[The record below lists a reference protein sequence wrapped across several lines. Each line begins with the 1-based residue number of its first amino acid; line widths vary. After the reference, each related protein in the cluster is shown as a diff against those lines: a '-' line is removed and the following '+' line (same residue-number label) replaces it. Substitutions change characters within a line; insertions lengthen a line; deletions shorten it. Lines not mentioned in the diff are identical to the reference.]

1 MKTVYPII
9 GDWYRRPGGPIF
21 EVVATDD
28 DEGSIEIQHFD
39 GTVEE
44 LDIDAWNGS
53 VFLSAEAPEDWS
65 GSLDIDPADKVQDQD
80 GAKSQDWVSAMDYV
94 DHAD

>member
-9 GDWYRRPGGPIF
+9 GNWYRRPDGPSF

-28 DEGSIEIQHFD
+28 EEVIIEIQHFEV
-39 GTVEE
+39 TVEE
-44 LDIDAWNGS
+44 LDNDAWSSS

-65 GSLDIDPADKVQDQD
+65 GSLDIDPADKVPDQD
-80 GAKSQDWVSAMDYV
+80 GAKSQDWVTAMDYV